1 MKFVKIILYVFFM
14 IIFTLS
20 SLMICNNKTEL
31 TIENLFS
38 SQKWTEDLTMK
49 NDNISLSD
57 CISQLSNIEL
67 FQMKNTD

>member
-20 SLMICNNKTEL
+20 SLMVCNNKTEL

-38 SQKWTEDLTMK
+38 SQKWVEDLTME
-49 NDNISLSD
+49 NNNMSFSD

-67 FQMKNTD
+67 FQIKNTD